1 MEQPLNLALPSLE
14 SISPPEVSS
23 QCKRNDK
30 KGDPEAVNMMS
41 TPRPVFSTQ
50 QCSKTEIPQ
59 VVEDI
64 GAVVNMVAGCCCG
77 PSPVRFENRPK
88 EKQALSQRPCGCG
101 MAEAQKSS
109 GNVVK
114 TTDCCMVEIK
124 ATTGSQA
131 MPNGGNAL
139 DPDC

>member
-23 QCKRNDK
+23 QCERNDK
-30 KGDPEAVNMMS
+30 KGVAEAVNMTS
-41 TPRPVFSTQ
+41 TLKPVISTQ
-50 QCSKTEIPQ
+50 HRSKTEIPQ
-59 VVEDI
+59 VVDDI

-77 PSPVRFENRPK
+77 PSPVRFAKRPK
-88 EKQALSQRPCGCG
+88 EKQPLSQRLCGCS
-101 MAEAQKSS
+101 MAEGQKSA
-109 GNVVK
+109 GDVVK

-131 MPNGGNAL
+131 MPDGGNIL
-139 DPDC
+139 DPDS